1 MSRSRDALYRAI
13 CAEPDEDTPRLAYAD
28 LIEEDGETA
37 RAHFIRAQVALA
49 RVPEYD
55 PLHVSTRRLDPDV
68 LSGHGMAHTLPKV
81 PGGYAWNPFDSVSR
95 ATRGSAA
102 TARAVRSSDAASATS
117 SCSRCVAE
125 VSTAALTRS
134 GRAPRCRR
142 GWGGSGRAP

>member
-55 PLHVSTRRLDPDV
+55 PLHVSTRQLGPDV
-68 LSGHGMAHTLPKV
+68 LTGHGMAHTLPKV
-81 PGGYAWNPFDSVSR
+81 PGGYAWSTFEFR
-95 ATRGSAA
+95 RGFPWKVGLLSLDAFVGDGAA
-102 TARAVRSSDAASATS
+102 VFDAAP
-117 SCSRCVAE
+117 VQ
-125 VSTAALTRS
+125 ALDVD
-134 GRAPRCRR
+134 
-142 GWGGSGRAP
+142 